1 MSNIKNIQKMLKG
14 RLRENVSLK
23 DYNTWKIGGKAEYF
37 YEPSD
42 IKDLKLFLELL
53 QNTPVTFLGNGSNV
67 LIRDGG
73 INGCVICL
81 KNTLN
86 NYFVK
91 DEEYI
96 FEAGLSCMKMAQITA
111 RENYEGLEYLCGI
124 PGSLGGALAMNA
136 GCYGSE
142 TWDFISKVLLIDLN
156 GNQFTRYKEEFDVG
170 YRKVVNKK
178 GLNEYFLGAWFV
190 FPEGE
195 KETAQTAI
203 KDLLKNRKDTQ
214 PLEWPTAG
222 STFRNP
228 PNNYAAK
235 LIEDCDLKGHCIGG
249 AQVSNKHANFIVNIG
264 NATAL
269 DIERLIEHIKKRVL
283 EVKNIT
289 LETEIRFIGEEFG
302 P

>member
-53 QNTPVTFLGNGSNV
+53 QNTPITFLGNGSNV

-73 INGCVICL
+73 ISGCVICL

-86 NYFVK
+86 NYFFK

-111 RENYEGLEYLCGI
+111 RENYEGLEHLCGI

-136 GCYGSE
+136 GCYGGNIWDHVSTVSLINNDGE
-142 TWDFISKVLLIDLN
+142 IIKKNKNDFII
-156 GNQFTRYKEEFDVG
+156 G
-170 YRKVVNKK
+170 YRNTSLKENNFFISAVFKLRKNK
-178 GLNEYFLGAWFV
+178 
-190 FPEGE
+190 
-195 KETAQTAI
+195 
-203 KDLLKNRKDTQ
+203 LKNSLEKIKEFLQDRRSKQ
-214 PLEWPTAG
+214 PTGLLSCG
-222 STFRNP
+222 SVFKNP
-228 PNNYAAK
+228 KNLYAAK
-235 LIEDCDLKGHCIGG
+235 LIESIGLKGYKIGG
-249 AQVSNKHANFIVNIG
+249 ACISEKHANFIISDKS
-264 NATAL
+264 TKSI
-269 DIERLIEHIKKRVL
+269 DIEKLINFTQKEVFKKK
-283 EVKNIT
+283 EVI
-289 LETEIRFIGEEFG
+289 LETEVKFIGNKS
-302 P
+302 

>member
-53 QNTPVTFLGNGSNV
+53 QNTPITFLGNGSNV

-73 INGCVICL
+73 ISGCVICL

-136 GCYGSE
+136 GCYGGNIWDHVSTVSLINNDGE
-142 TWDFISKVLLIDLN
+142 IIKKNKNDFII
-156 GNQFTRYKEEFDVG
+156 G
-170 YRKVVNKK
+170 YRNTSLEENNFFISAVFKLKKNK
-178 GLNEYFLGAWFV
+178 
-190 FPEGE
+190 
-195 KETAQTAI
+195 
-203 KDLLKNRKDTQ
+203 LKNS
-214 PLEWPTAG
+214 LEKI
-222 STFRNP
+222 S
-228 PNNYAAK
+228 
-235 LIEDCDLKGHCIGG
+235 
-249 AQVSNKHANFIVNIG
+249 
-264 NATAL
+264 
-269 DIERLIEHIKKRVL
+269 
-283 EVKNIT
+283 
-289 LETEIRFIGEEFG
+289 IRSQ
-302 P
+302 

>member
-1 MSNIKNIQKMLKG
+1 MLKG

-53 QNTPVTFLGNGSNV
+53 KNTPVTFLGNGSNV

-136 GCYGSE
+136 GCYGGNIWDHVLTVSLINNDGE
-142 TWDFISKVLLIDLN
+142 IIKKNKNDFIISYRNTSL
-156 GNQFTRYKEEFDVG
+156 EENNFFISAVFKL
-170 YRKVVNKK
+170 RKNK
-178 GLNEYFLGAWFV
+178 
-190 FPEGE
+190 
-195 KETAQTAI
+195 
-203 KDLLKNRKDTQ
+203 LKNSLEKIKEFLQDRRSKQ
-214 PLEWPTAG
+214 PTGLLSCG
-222 STFRNP
+222 SVFKNP
-228 PNNYAAK
+228 KNLYAAK
-235 LIEDCDLKGHCIGG
+235 LIESIGLKGYKIGG
-249 AQVSNKHANFIVNIG
+249 ACISEKHANFIISDKS
-264 NATAL
+264 TKSI
-269 DIERLIEHIKKRVL
+269 DIEKLINFTQKEVFKKK
-283 EVKNIT
+283 EVV
-289 LETEIRFIGEEFG
+289 LETEVKFIGNKS
-302 P
+302 

>member
-1 MSNIKNIQKMLKG
+1 MSNIKKIQKMLKG
-14 RLRENVSLK
+14 RLREDVSLK

-136 GCYGSE
+136 GCYGGNIWDHVSTVSLINNDGE
-142 TWDFISKVLLIDLN
+142 IIKKNKNDFIISYRNTSL
-156 GNQFTRYKEEFDVG
+156 EENNFFISAVFKL
-170 YRKVVNKK
+170 RKNK
-178 GLNEYFLGAWFV
+178 
-190 FPEGE
+190 
-195 KETAQTAI
+195 
-203 KDLLKNRKDTQ
+203 LKNSLEKIKEFLQDRRSKQ
-214 PLEWPTAG
+214 PTGLLSCG
-222 STFRNP
+222 SVFKNP
-228 PNNYAAK
+228 KNLYAAK
-235 LIEDCDLKGHCIGG
+235 LIESIGLKGYKIGG
-249 AQVSNKHANFIVNIG
+249 ACISEKHANFIISDKS
-264 NATAL
+264 TKSI
-269 DIERLIEHIKKRVL
+269 DIEKLINFTQKEVFKKK
-283 EVKNIT
+283 EVV
-289 LETEIRFIGEEFG
+289 LETEVKFIGNKS
-302 P
+302 

>member
-53 QNTPVTFLGNGSNV
+53 QNTPITFLGNGSNV

-73 INGCVICL
+73 ISGCVICL

-136 GCYGSE
+136 GCYGGNIWDHVLTVSLINNDGE
-142 TWDFISKVLLIDLN
+142 IIKKNKNDFIISYRNTSL
-156 GNQFTRYKEEFDVG
+156 EENNFFISAVFKL
-170 YRKVVNKK
+170 RKNK
-178 GLNEYFLGAWFV
+178 
-190 FPEGE
+190 
-195 KETAQTAI
+195 
-203 KDLLKNRKDTQ
+203 LKNSLEKIKEFLQDRRSKQ
-214 PLEWPTAG
+214 PTGLLSCG
-222 STFRNP
+222 SVFKNP
-228 PNNYAAK
+228 KNLYAAK
-235 LIEDCDLKGHCIGG
+235 LIESIGLKGYKIGG
-249 AQVSNKHANFIVNIG
+249 ACISEKHANFIISDKS
-264 NATAL
+264 TKSI
-269 DIERLIEHIKKRVL
+269 DIEKLINFTQKEVFKKK
-283 EVKNIT
+283 EVV
-289 LETEIRFIGEEFG
+289 LETEVKFIGNKS
-302 P
+302 

>member
-53 QNTPVTFLGNGSNV
+53 KNTPVTFLGNGSNV

-136 GCYGSE
+136 GCYGGNIWDHVLTVSLINNDGE
-142 TWDFISKVLLIDLN
+142 IIKKNKNDFIISYRNTSL
-156 GNQFTRYKEEFDVG
+156 EENNFFISAVFKL
-170 YRKVVNKK
+170 RKNK
-178 GLNEYFLGAWFV
+178 
-190 FPEGE
+190 
-195 KETAQTAI
+195 
-203 KDLLKNRKDTQ
+203 LKNSLEKIKEFLQDRRSKQ
-214 PLEWPTAG
+214 PTGLLSCG
-222 STFRNP
+222 SVFKNP
-228 PNNYAAK
+228 KNLYAAK
-235 LIEDCDLKGHCIGG
+235 LIESIGLKGYKIGG
-249 AQVSNKHANFIVNIG
+249 ACISEKHANFIISDKS
-264 NATAL
+264 TKSI
-269 DIERLIEHIKKRVL
+269 DIEKLINFTQKEVFKKK
-283 EVKNIT
+283 EVV
-289 LETEIRFIGEEFG
+289 LETEVKFIGNKS
-302 P
+302 

>member
-23 DYNTWKIGGKAEYF
+23 DYNTWKIGGKAEFF

-53 QNTPVTFLGNGSNV
+53 KNTPVTFLGNGSNV

-136 GCYGSE
+136 GCYGGNIWDHVLTVSLINNDGE
-142 TWDFISKVLLIDLN
+142 IIKKNKNDFIISYRNTSL
-156 GNQFTRYKEEFDVG
+156 EENNFFISAVFKL
-170 YRKVVNKK
+170 RKNK
-178 GLNEYFLGAWFV
+178 
-190 FPEGE
+190 
-195 KETAQTAI
+195 
-203 KDLLKNRKDTQ
+203 LKNSLEKIKEFLQDRRSKQ
-214 PLEWPTAG
+214 PTGLLSCG
-222 STFRNP
+222 SVFKNP
-228 PNNYAAK
+228 KNLYAAK
-235 LIEDCDLKGHCIGG
+235 LIESIGLKGYKIGG
-249 AQVSNKHANFIVNIG
+249 ACISEKHANFIISDKS
-264 NATAL
+264 TKSI
-269 DIERLIEHIKKRVL
+269 DIEKLINFTQKEVFKKK
-283 EVKNIT
+283 EVV
-289 LETEIRFIGEEFG
+289 LETEVKFIGNKS
-302 P
+302 